1 MLTASKRWN
10 RPPVSGDIPG
20 ARDGHSCCVIR
31 DKMFVFGGYEEGV
44 SYHYVHLAYFLWTQ
58 CT

>member
-1 MLTASKRWN
+1 MFTASKQWS

-31 DKMFVFGGYEEGV
+31 DKMLVFGGYEEGV
-44 SYHYVHLAYFLWTQ
+44 SSSHFL
-58 CT
+58 C